1 MWKVLKKYFPALP
14 QPIAHSDGLVLH
26 FRNERGAS
34 VSLTALSEGER
45 AVLLIFGELAI
56 RSPKGGGLVLIDEL
70 EQHLHPRWQRAALE
84 ALVALLPSAQF
95 IFTTQSPYLA
105 ACAPDDVVELGDW
118 TRDGE

>member
-1 MWKVLKKYFPALP
+1 MLQLE
-14 QPIAHSDGLVLH
+14 LVLD
-26 FRNERGAS
+26 
-34 VSLTALSEGER
+34 EGER

-70 EQHLHPRWQRAALE
+70 EQHLHPRWQRAALG